1 MNETVI
7 TIVGLVL
14 MATIIALLVYLIK
27 RGIVSTQTVSDCA
40 DSINSLWEAL
50 DCFPEDSMVAQLYE
64 YARMAVYA
72 VEQLTKTGKI
82 ADTSADKKAAAM
94 EYVEH
99 FCEADDVSFDHGI
112 ASALVESC
120 VAELP
125 RNQVKQ

>member
-1 MNETVI
+1 MDTTNI
-7 TIVGLVL
+7 IGIVL
-14 MATIIALLVYLIK
+14 MVAIIALLFYLIK
-27 RGIVSTQTVSDCA
+27 RGIVSAEKVSACA
-40 DSINSLWEAL
+40 NSINDLWEAM
-50 DCFPEDSMVAQLYE
+50 DCVPEGSAVAQLYD

-99 FCEADDVSFDHGI
+99 FCDTDGAYFDHGI

-125 RNQVKQ
+125 RNQVNQ